1 MGYCTLLPDTIKG
14 INISSA
20 CKLHDNLCGM
30 RGVGYNPLT
39 TIKPFYDKL
48 IECGLSKKLSI
59 AITIGGTLGYL
70 IKYPYLAYKKYQYRK
85 NSQVTV
91 ERIDI

>member
-1 MGYCTLLPDTIKG
+1 MKLPSTIKG
-14 INISSA
+14 KDIGSA

-30 RGVGYNPLT
+30 RGSYNPLT
-39 TIKPFYDKL
+39 TIKPFYNKL
-48 IECGLSKKLSI
+48 IECGLSKKLSV
-59 AITIGGTLGYL
+59 AITIGGTLGHL

-85 NSQVTV
+85 NSEVTI